1 MLKVLFEVGVG
12 TVIGCLS
19 IFAYGLICVVF
30 LITVELLLM
39 IFLSVTCVR
48 MILRQE
54 VLEDEKV
61 GVYWDNYVVY
71 KS

>member
-1 MLKVLFEVGVG
+1 MLKLLFEVGVG

-19 IFAYGLICVVF
+19 ILAYGLICVVF

-48 MILRQE
+48 MILRQV

-61 GVYWDNYVVY
+61 GV
-71 KS
+71 